1 MHEHTTIPLP
11 HPQRLTEDPCTE
23 IVCQDAGS
31 VRDVAMHGDRAIE
44 FISIKSLAAK
54 GEDEPGIMVGTADVP
69 HQIAAAHL
77 LLGGFGL

>member
-1 MHEHTTIPLP
+1 VGIRRSSQGKDVTHTNDESLP
-11 HPQRLTEDPCTE
+11 
-23 IVCQDAGS
+23 
-31 VRDVAMHGDRAIE
+31 E

-77 LLGGFGL
+77 LLGDFGL